1 VYRCRRHGGVRLC
14 IPRLS
19 RRNGGACIEG
29 ALPGHNR
36 FDTIMQGAI
45 ALGPK
50 TDGFG
55 KDKAAILK
63 RRRCLNPRPGDVADP
78 NFVSDNPFFDARD
91 LIQVKYEMLRRVERD
106 GESVARTSA
115 VFGLSRPSFYN
126 AMRAFRSE
134 GMEGLAAKPPGPRGP
149 HKLNEELMAFV
160 EQVLAENGSIRP
172 SRLAALI
179 RDAFGVSVHPRSIDR
194 ALRRKKKRDPHP
206 SAETG
211 PVQPG

>member
-1 VYRCRRHGGVRLC
+1 
-14 IPRLS
+14 
-19 RRNGGACIEG
+19 
-29 ALPGHNR
+29 
-36 FDTIMQGAI
+36 MQGAI

-63 RRRCLNPRPGDVADP
+63 RRRCLNPRPGDVVDP
-78 NFVSDNPFFDARD
+78 NFASGNPFFDARD
-91 LIQVKYEMLRRVERD
+91 LVQVKYEMLRRVWRD
-106 GESVARTSA
+106 GESVTKASA

-126 AMRAFRSE
+126 AMRAFGSE

-149 HKLNEELMAFV
+149 HKLNEEVMAFV
-160 EQVLAENGSIRP
+160 EQALGENDSIRP
-172 SRLAALI
+172 SRLATLI
-179 RDAFGVSVHPRSIDR
+179 KDAFGVSVHPRSIGK

-211 PVQPG
+211 PVQSG